1 MDIDF
6 KNIDPGQ
13 FKKAKTVGD
22 LKRDLS
28 IYSDDMEL
36 YFEGFDYYR
45 VKQRGDNI
53 LQIELNENVSEDDSN

>member
-1 MDIDF
+1 MDM
-6 KNIDPGQ
+6 DPKQ
-13 FKKAKTVGD
+13 FNKTKTVGD

-45 VKQRGDNI
+45 VKQRGENI
-53 LQIELNENVSEDDSN
+53 LQIELNEKVLQNDSN